1 MKNVLLNGERLFS
14 KPHLTQKDV
23 IIDVREVQVG
33 HTGTLVPF
41 RIDGVTDRRYFGMTG
56 CASLDAVEYATEY
69 FTEP

>member
-1 MKNVLLNGERLFS
+1 SFNSAKVRFIQQS
-14 KPHLTQKDV
+14 PQKDV
-23 IIDVREVQVG
+23 IIEVREVQVG